1 MLMGYARPQGIP
13 AYAGPDGASNCGA
26 PGAWAGSWECDRS
39 VGIPPCLHQRAP
51 EPLYSLCAKLR
62 VRRSMHSRMHI
73 LQMMLTTCEACHA
86 AVFLLLLCNDCQH
99 QSHVGCQFGVEGTF
113 QQEAESGQ
121 RRNKRKSLATT
132 TPYRQVYKKNLNLG
146 RELE

>member
-1 MLMGYARPQGIP
+1 MGYSRPQGIP

-62 VRRSMHSRMHI
+62 VRCSMHSRMHI

-86 AVFLLLLCNDCQH
+86 AMFFFYCATIAYSSCRWAVNL
-99 QSHVGCQFGVEGTF
+99 
-113 QQEAESGQ
+113 ESKEPFRKEQ
-121 RRNKRKSLATT
+121 RAAGGATKGSALRRPLPTDRYAKRNST
-132 TPYRQVYKKNLNLG
+132 
-146 RELE
+146 

>member
-1 MLMGYARPQGIP
+1 MGYSRPQGIP

-62 VRRSMHSRMHI
+62 VRCSMHSRMHI

-86 AVFLLLLCNDCQH
+86 AVFLFLLCNDCQH
-99 QSHVGCQFGVEGTF
+99 QLHVGCQFGVEGTF
-113 QQEAESGQ
+113 QKGAESGR
-121 RRNKRKSLATT
+121 RRNKRKCLATT
-132 TPYRQVYKKNLNLG
+132 TPYRQVCKKKLNLG
-146 RELE
+146 RELA